1 MILIVFLCIVNW
13 NFITK
18 IYIGG
23 ASNVSTA
30 ERHTTTVFLQ
40 YYSIGGSS
48 RRTAKPHRKP
58 QREGELKGH
67 NESPHSILGIV
78 AQSMER
84 FGQPKHY
91 ILWKLSYAELMAM
104 NMDVTRY
111 ISAEEEK
118 EIREEAERNR
128 RPKEFTEEYFQT
140 KFGGL

>member
-1 MILIVFLCIVNW
+1 
-13 NFITK
+13 
-18 IYIGG
+18 
-23 ASNVSTA
+23 
-30 ERHTTTVFLQ
+30 
-40 YYSIGGSS
+40 
-48 RRTAKPHRKP
+48 
-58 QREGELKGH
+58 
-67 NESPHSILGIV
+67 
-78 AQSMER
+78 MER

-118 EIREEAERNR
+118 EMREEAERNR